1 MTIILHEHVRKVYK
15 KTFGVL
21 QMKHNVKIT
30 LILLGMFLITQLI
43 SLAVVHAYSP
53 YVTQVLNPTSGVI
66 ENLTITPQ
74 LPYGMQP
81 PEVNPQISLISII
94 ISFVIVFVIFFLLT
108 RMRSNIILI
117 VWFSFVVLLTLSITL
132 NSVLKNYLTL
142 SSLVSLIIALPLM
155 FYKVFQRNILI
166 HNFTELLIYPGIA
179 VVFVPILNIWTAII
193 ILVLIAIWDV
203 YAVFKS
209 KIMQNMAKYQIQKVG
224 VFAGFF
230 IPYLTN
236 KDRKNLSKV
245 REGFKDKEIRNMT
258 QSMREKINKK
268 IKQKKI
274 KVSLAILGGGD
285 VAFPAIFAGV
295 VYKFSGLI
303 PALFVVGF
311 ALLSLALL
319 LFMAKKDKF
328 YPAMLFLSPGCIIG
342 WLISLLI

>member
-1 MTIILHEHVRKVYK
+1 
-15 KTFGVL
+15 
-21 QMKHNVKIT
+21 MKHNVRVT
-30 LILLGMFLITQLI
+30 LILLGMFLIAQLVA
-43 SLAVVHAYSP
+43 LAVINAYSP
-53 YVTQVLNPTSGVI
+53 HTTQVINQTTGIVQ
-66 ENLTITPQ
+66 NVTTTPQ

-81 PEVNPQISLISII
+81 PEIKPEISLLSII
-94 ISFVIVFVIFFLLT
+94 ISFAIVFTIFFFLIKI
-108 RMRSNIILI
+108 RASIVMI
-117 VWFSFVVLLTLSITL
+117 VWFAFVVLLTVALSINAFL
-132 NSVLKNYLTL
+132 MKVLPNSAIVAVL
-142 SSLVSLIIALPLM
+142 IAFPLM
-155 FYKVFQRNILI
+155 FYKVFQRNMIV

-179 VVFVPILNIWTAII
+179 AAFVPILNIWTTII
-193 ILVLIAIWDV
+193 ILILIAIWDV

-236 KDRKNLSKV
+236 KDRVNLNKV
-245 REGFKDKEIRNMT
+245 KEGFSDREIKNMT

-274 KVSLAILGGGD
+274 KISLAILGGGD

-295 VYKFSGLI
+295 VFKTLGLSH
-303 PALFVVGF
+303 ALFVVGF

-319 LFMAKKDKF
+319 LTLAKRDKF

-342 WLISLLI
+342 YLVSLLL